1 MGKFEAHRINE
12 ELLLD
17 GEQRV
22 IEKSWLRPIIR
33 KSRRDI
39 SSQASGY
46 RTHRRGEE
54 TAALGLS
61 CLFGRAG
68 VEGVGGVGGGVEG
81 DVVLRCAVAVVVVN
95 GDVRTVDG
103 ELLEIGAAVA
113 VELGVEVG
121 EEPAL
126 EEGVF

>member
-1 MGKFEAHRINE
+1 
-12 ELLLD
+12 
-17 GEQRV
+17 
-22 IEKSWLRPIIR
+22 
-33 KSRRDI
+33 
-39 SSQASGY
+39 
-46 RTHRRGEE
+46 
-54 TAALGLS
+54 
-61 CLFGRAG
+61 LFGRAG